1 MVQEPAAEEIGYPPW
16 RERLGMRILKAF
28 LADVRGATAV
38 EYGLMAAL
46 ISAAVVGGLTTFG
59 NSLQNTFNTVSN
71 NLDSH

>member
-1 MVQEPAAEEIGYPPW
+1 
-16 RERLGMRILKAF
+16 MRILKAF